1 MAQLFLVGLNR
12 FTVAGAIIKQKIT
25 APGSSGGVSATR
37 TISVSGEI
45 LAGQSNTLVRTIG
58 RWSLTALVIN
68 SIIGSG
74 VFGLPAVVSSHL
86 GRMAPI
92 AYFIAGA
99 GMAVIAGCL
108 SEVASQFR
116 ETGGPYL
123 YARETLGRFWGIQ
136 IAWMTW
142 LSRIAAAS
150 GTANLFTTYLG
161 QILPRATQ
169 PLYRVAILTL
179 LVGVLAVVNYVGVK
193 SGARVSDFFTATKL
207 LLLAIFIAAGLWWM
221 HIYGAVLPTLLPHP
235 VEAKNWLEA
244 VLVLVYAYG
253 GFEAVLLATG
263 EMRDPR
269 RDVPV
274 ALMIG
279 IAAVAVIYTLVQV
292 VVTATLADPAATQ
305 RPIAD
310 SAGRILGPGAAA
322 AIAVGVLLSIYGY
335 LSANMLHT
343 PRLTFALAER
353 GDFPKIFAR
362 IHKRFHT
369 PYVSIVLYTALL
381 LAFTLV
387 GNFRWNI
394 TLSAIVRL
402 FTYSSVAIAL
412 LVLRKRA
419 PDANA
424 FRLPAGKPL
433 AIVAILFCV
442 VLLAR
447 TPLSNS
453 TAVLITAALAA
464 ANWAAVRHTPP
475 PNQTDSEV
483 VLPNIST
490 R

>member
-1 MAQLFLVGLNR
+1 MALDQPTN
-12 FTVAGAIIKQKIT
+12 
-25 APGSSGGVSATR
+25 S
-37 TISVSGEI
+37 
-45 LAGQSNTLVRTIG
+45 LVRTIG

-68 SIIGSG
+68 TIIGSG
-74 VFGLPAVVSSHL
+74 VFGLPSVVSGRL
-86 GRMAPI
+86 GRLAPF
-92 AYFIAGA
+92 AYFIAGT
-99 GMAVIAGCL
+99 GMAIVAGCL

-142 LSRIAAAS
+142 LSRIAAGS

-161 QILPRATQ
+161 QIFHRATQ
-169 PLYRVAILTL
+169 PVYRLAILTL
-179 LVGVLAVVNYVGVK
+179 LVGVLAVANYVGVK
-193 SGARVSDFFTATKL
+193 SGARVSDFLTGTKM
-207 LLLAIFIAAGLWWM
+207 LLLAIFIGAGLWWIGL
-221 HIYGAVLPTLLPHP
+221 HGVVAPAPLPHAIG
-235 VEAKNWLEA
+235 VNDWLEA

-279 IAAVAVIYTLVQV
+279 IATVAVIYTLVQV
-292 VVTATLADPAATQ
+292 VVSGTLADPASTQ

-310 SAGRILGPGAAA
+310 SAGQILGPGAAA
-322 AIAVGVLLSIYGY
+322 AIATGALLSIYGY

-353 GDFPKIFAR
+353 GDFPAIFAR

-369 PYVSIVLYTALL
+369 PYVSIVLYTILL
-381 LAFTLV
+381 LAFTLA

-402 FTYSSVAIAL
+402 FTYSSTAIAL
-412 LVLRKRA
+412 LVLRKRH
-419 PDANA
+419 PDADA
-424 FRLPAGKPL
+424 FRLPAGKAL
-433 AIVAILFCV
+433 AIAAILFCV

-453 TAVLITAALAA
+453 TVVLVTAALATV
-464 ANWAAVRHTPP
+464 NWAAVRKTPA
-475 PNQTDSEV
+475 TE
-483 VLPNIST
+483 
-490 R
+490 